1 MKVHEYHKFRKVLP
15 NYEIEYDFSGV
26 EIGDA
31 VSFAGSALFGSGKVV
46 EAMWH
51 GMYSLAVYKHAMK
64 LGEGSG
70 PAVYSILQA
79 AIPYVLVVFAQSRPE
94 EVDGLRRFDLEAH
107 EQNFATIETIP
118 FRISQMITP

>member
-31 VSFAGSALFGSGKVV
+31 VSFAGSALFGASI
-46 EAMWH
+46 ALWN
-51 GMYSLAVYKHAMK
+51 AVYSAPIYRQAMK
-64 LGEGSG
+64 LGDGSG
-70 PAVYSILQA
+70 PRVYFVTA
-79 AIPYVLVVFAQSRPE
+79 AIPYVLVVFAQFRPE

-107 EQNFATIETIP
+107 EQNFAKIETIP
-118 FRISQMITP
+118 YRITQMVTP